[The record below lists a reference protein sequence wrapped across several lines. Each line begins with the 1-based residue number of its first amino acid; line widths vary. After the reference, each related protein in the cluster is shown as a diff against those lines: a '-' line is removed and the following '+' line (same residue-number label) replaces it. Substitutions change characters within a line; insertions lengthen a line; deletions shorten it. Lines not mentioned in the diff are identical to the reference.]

1 MDYRDAFAA
10 HAFFIQFFAN
20 RLRVGDDLMRQSVRR
35 FLQLDLGGSAHP
47 ACFAARRDANF
58 YSGEKAGS
66 HSKDVRVEI
75 VSVQQIDFRSPQIT
89 NKLPKLHQGV
99 WSIETLQRVAGYVA
113 QIQLLDLR
121 AQYTL
126 GLQRCEKD
134 LVLSAF
140 VKPSNLVQRL
150 ALGAAFVEAVDEM
163 ENLWFQSFIGGG
175 LM

>member
-10 HAFFIQFFAN
+10 NAFFIQFFAN

-66 HSKDVRVEI
+66 HS
-75 VSVQQIDFRSPQIT
+75 IDFRSPQIT